1 MSDHFEAC
9 ARAVQQLSRAVAAL
23 DARWGDARLAPLEG
37 RDWYELL
44 TRKLVPQLS
53 DQSFLIAA
61 VVGGTNI
68 GKSVVFNH
76 LAGFRASATS
86 PLASGTKHPT
96 CLVPKGFRE
105 QHDLAQLFPGFV
117 LREWAGA
124 DEPLKEEGQDWLF
137 IRESDQTPANL
148 LILDTPDVDSDARV
162 NWDRADKV
170 RRCADVL
177 VAVLT
182 QQKYNDAAVKEF
194 FRKAAAEE
202 KSILLV
208 FNQCL
213 LPEDEP
219 YWPLWVGT
227 FCEETK
233 IQPQILYVAPNDR
246 RAAEALQLPFYER
259 EWPVGERPRAESL
272 GPRASEAGDRI
283 LQAGDLP
290 EADSGQSPSAMSDS
304 TKNQELRTNNPS
316 APQPSTLNPQLPR
329 NLMTDLTS
337 LRFGEIKLRSLS
349 GSLKELID
357 TQHGV
362 PAWLLEIRSQGDQ
375 YKRAAELLT
384 ANKLAEVGDWPTI
397 PSSLLVSEVREWW
410 GQQRKGWTARIHD
423 SYNLLTR
430 AVMVPVRM
438 VRDRVQGEPIDPVI
452 QYREREWAA
461 ILETVEEVYEKLEWL
476 AELGNDLLKP
486 RLTRLLTGVSRADL
500 IRTIRQSH
508 ESTDIAAEL
517 RALVQGEMASFSEQS
532 PEFFKLFR
540 RLDSVA
546 AAARPAVSVI
556 LAVTGVGLVGDVVF
570 TSAATSTL
578 GHLTADVVGGTVAA
592 SVGESVIS
600 EGVSQGT
607 SLLQLRLRMMHQR
620 FASLRAAWLAK
631 LLKDHLLGTL
641 PEDLQSASQIA
652 LCSEFLE
659 AANAVDRV
667 RASAARHLTI
677 G

>member
-1 MSDHFEAC
+1 MSDQFEAC
-9 ARAVQQLSRAVAAL
+9 ALSVQQLSKAVTAL
-23 DARWGDARLAPLEG
+23 DTRWGDARLAPLEG

-96 CLVPKGFRE
+96 CLVPRGFRE

-137 IRESDQTPANL
+137 IRENDQTPANL

-259 EWPVGERPRAESL
+259 AWPVKKGAVGSGQWAVGKEESL
-272 GPRASEAGDRI
+272 VIRHSSFEPGNG
-283 LQAGDLP
+283 
-290 EADSGQSPSAMSDS
+290 ADGRETRDEKRVPDGKSIDQGLMTKDS
-304 TKNQELRTNNPS
+304 
-316 APQPSTLNPQLPR
+316 PR

-357 TQHGV
+357 PHHGV
-362 PAWLLEIRSQGDQ
+362 PAWLQEVRSQGDQ

-384 ANKLAEVGDWPTI
+384 ANKLAVVGDWPTI

-410 GQQRKGWTARIHD
+410 GHQRKGWTARIHD
-423 SYNLLTR
+423 SYNLLSR

-438 VRDRVQGEPIDPVI
+438 VRDRVQGEPVDPVV

-461 ILETVEEVYEKLEWL
+461 VLETIEEVYEKLEWL

-508 ESTDIAAEL
+508 DSTDIAAEL
-517 RALVQGEMASFSEQS
+517 RTLVQTEMASFSEQS

-540 RLDSVA
+540 RLDSLA

-570 TSAATSTL
+570 TSAATSTI

-607 SLLQLRLRMMHQR
+607 SLLQLRLRMLHQR
-620 FASLRAAWLAK
+620 FASVRAAWLAK

-641 PEDLQSASQIA
+641 PEDLQAASRIA
-652 LCSEFLE
+652 LCPEFLD

-667 RASAARHLTI
+667 RTSAAQHLR
-677 G
+677 

>member
-9 ARAVQQLSRAVAAL
+9 ARSVQQLSKAVTAL

-44 TRKLVPQLS
+44 ARKLVPQLS

-105 QHDLAQLFPGFV
+105 QHDLSQLFPGFV

-137 IRESDQTPANL
+137 IRESDQTPENL
-148 LILDTPDVDSDARV
+148 LILDTPDVDSDARI
-162 NWDRADKV
+162 NWDRADKI

-246 RAAEALQLPFYER
+246 RAADSLQLPFYER
-259 EWPVGERPRAESL
+259 EWPISEIRKEESEL
-272 GPRASEAGDRI
+272 GGHAATAAS
-283 LQAGDLP
+283 LT
-290 EADSGQSPSAMSDS
+290 SSPSSI
-304 TKNQELRTNNPS
+304 
-316 APQPSTLNPQLPR
+316 PR

-349 GSLKELID
+349 GSLRELID
-357 TQHGV
+357 PDHGV
-362 PAWLLEIRSQGDQ
+362 PSWLQEIRSQGEQ

-397 PSSLLVSEVREWW
+397 PSSLLVSEVRNWW

-430 AVMVPVRM
+430 AVIAPVRM
-438 VRDRVQGEPIDPVI
+438 LRDKVQGEPVDPI
-452 QYREREWAA
+452 QVYRDREWAA
-461 ILETVEEVYEKLEWL
+461 VLETVEKVYEKLEWL
-476 AELGNDLLKP
+476 TELGNDLLKP
-486 RLTRLLTGVSRADL
+486 RLTQLLGGVSRADL
-500 IRTIRQSH
+500 IRTVRESH
-508 ESTDIAAEL
+508 ESIDLTEEL
-517 RALVQGEMASFSEQS
+517 RTLVNAEMASFSEQS
-532 PEFFKLFR
+532 PEFFKMFR
-540 RLDSVA
+540 RLDSLA

-570 TSAATSTL
+570 TSAATSTI

-607 SLLQLRLRMMHQR
+607 SLLQTRLRMLHRR
-620 FASLRAAWLAK
+620 FAGVRAAWLAK

-641 PEDLQSASQIA
+641 PEDLQASSQIA
-652 LCSEFLE
+652 LCAEFLE

-667 RASAARHLTI
+667 RASAAPHLSR
-677 G
+677 

>member
-1 MSDHFEAC
+1 M
-9 ARAVQQLSRAVAAL
+9 
-23 DARWGDARLAPLEG
+23 
-37 RDWYELL
+37 
-44 TRKLVPQLS
+44 
-53 DQSFLIAA
+53 
-61 VVGGTNI
+61 
-68 GKSVVFNH
+68 
-76 LAGFRASATS
+76 
-86 PLASGTKHPT
+86 TK
-96 CLVPKGFRE
+96 
-105 QHDLAQLFPGFV
+105 
-117 LREWAGA
+117 
-124 DEPLKEEGQDWLF
+124 
-137 IRESDQTPANL
+137 
-148 LILDTPDVDSDARV
+148 DS
-162 NWDRADKV
+162 
-170 RRCADVL
+170 
-177 VAVLT
+177 
-182 QQKYNDAAVKEF
+182 
-194 FRKAAAEE
+194 
-202 KSILLV
+202 
-208 FNQCL
+208 
-213 LPEDEP
+213 
-219 YWPLWVGT
+219 
-227 FCEETK
+227 
-233 IQPQILYVAPNDR
+233 
-246 RAAEALQLPFYER
+246 
-259 EWPVGERPRAESL
+259 
-272 GPRASEAGDRI
+272 
-283 LQAGDLP
+283 
-290 EADSGQSPSAMSDS
+290 
-304 TKNQELRTNNPS
+304 
-316 APQPSTLNPQLPR
+316 PR

-349 GSLKELID
+349 GSLKELMD

-362 PAWLLEIRSQGDQ
+362 PAWLNEVRSQGDQ

-452 QYREREWAA
+452 QYREREWTA

-486 RLTRLLTGVSRADL
+486 RLMRLLTGVSRADL

-517 RALVQGEMASFSEQS
+517 RTLVQGEMASFSEQS

-652 LCSEFLE
+652 LCPEFLE

-667 RASAARHLTI
+667 RASAAQHLTRD
-677 G
+677 

>member
-1 MSDHFEAC
+1 MSPEYARSTEIVPMSDQFEAC
-9 ARAVQQLSRAVAAL
+9 ALSVQQLSKAVTAL
-23 DARWGDARLAPLEG
+23 DTRWGDARLAPLEG

-96 CLVPKGFRE
+96 CLVPKGFRK

-137 IRESDQTPANL
+137 IRESEQTPANL

-227 FCEETK
+227 FCDETK

-259 EWPVGERPRAESL
+259 AWPVKRGAVGNGQWAVGE
-272 GPRASEAGDRI
+272 
-283 LQAGDLP
+283 P
-290 EADSGQSPSAMSDS
+290 EGTSGHPPSAIGH
-304 TKNQELRTNNPS
+304 QPS
-316 APQPSTLNPQLPR
+316 AVPQPSNLKPQLPR

-357 TQHGV
+357 PHHGV
-362 PAWLLEIRSQGDQ
+362 PAWLQEVRSQGDQ

-384 ANKLAEVGDWPTI
+384 ANKLAVVGDWPTI

-410 GQQRKGWTARIHD
+410 GHQRKGWTARIHD
-423 SYNLLTR
+423 SYNLLSR

-438 VRDRVQGEPIDPVI
+438 VRDRVQGEPVDPVV

-461 ILETVEEVYEKLEWL
+461 VLETIEEVYEKLEWL

-508 ESTDIAAEL
+508 DSTDIAAEL
-517 RALVQGEMASFSEQS
+517 RTLVQTEMASFSEQS

-540 RLDSVA
+540 RLDSLA

-570 TSAATSTL
+570 TSAATSTI

-607 SLLQLRLRMMHQR
+607 SLLQLRLRMLHQR
-620 FASLRAAWLAK
+620 FASVRAAWLAK

-641 PEDLQSASQIA
+641 PEDLQAASRIA
-652 LCSEFLE
+652 LCPEFLD
-659 AANAVDRV
+659 AANAIDRV
-667 RASAARHLTI
+667 RASAAQHLR
-677 G
+677 

>member
-259 EWPVGERPRAESL
+259 EWPVKRGAVGSGQWAVGEAEEVSSS
-272 GPRASEAGDRI
+272 GH
-283 LQAGDLP
+283 LP
-290 EADSGQSPSAMSDS
+290 SAISQSPSSF
-304 TKNQELRTNNPS
+304 
-316 APQPSTLNPQLPR
+316 PR

-362 PAWLLEIRSQGDQ
+362 PAWLHEIRSQGDQ

-500 IRTIRQSH
+500 IRTIRLSH
-508 ESTDIAAEL
+508 DSTDIAAEL
-517 RALVQGEMASFSEQS
+517 RSLVQTEMASFSEQS

-631 LLKDHLLGTL
+631 LLKDRLLGTL
-641 PEDLQSASQIA
+641 PEDLQSASRIA
-652 LCSEFLE
+652 LCPEFLE

-667 RASAARHLTI
+667 RASAAQHLKQ

>member
-1 MSDHFEAC
+1 MSDPFEAC

-213 LPEDEP
+213 LPDDEP

-233 IQPQILYVAPNDR
+233 IRPQILYVAPNDR

-259 EWPVGERPRAESL
+259 EWPVKRGAVGSGQWAVGEAEEVSSS
-272 GPRASEAGDRI
+272 GH
-283 LQAGDLP
+283 LP
-290 EADSGQSPSAMSDS
+290 SAISQSPSSF
-304 TKNQELRTNNPS
+304 
-316 APQPSTLNPQLPR
+316 PR

-357 TQHGV
+357 THHGV
-362 PAWLLEIRSQGDQ
+362 PAWLQEIRGQGDQ

-500 IRTIRQSH
+500 IRTIRLSH
-508 ESTDIAAEL
+508 DSTDIAAEL
-517 RALVQGEMASFSEQS
+517 RSLVQTEMASFSEQS

-607 SLLQLRLRMMHQR
+607 SLLQMRLRMMHQR

-641 PEDLQSASQIA
+641 PEDLQSASRIA
-652 LCSEFLE
+652 LCPEFLE

-667 RASAARHLTI
+667 RASAAQHLKQ

>member
-9 ARAVQQLSRAVAAL
+9 ARAVQQLSRAVTAL
-23 DARWGDARLAPLEG
+23 DTRWGDARLAPLEG

-96 CLVPKGFRE
+96 CLVPRGFRE

-259 EWPVGERPRAESL
+259 EWPVGK
-272 GPRASEAGDRI
+272 GPRASEVE
-283 LQAGDLP
+283 P
-290 EADSGQSPSAMSDS
+290 EVDSGQSPSAISYL
-304 TKNQELRTNNPS
+304 TKNQELRTKNPS
-316 APQPSTLNPQLPR
+316 VPLNPQLPR

-357 TQHGV
+357 SQHGI
-362 PAWLLEIRSQGDQ
+362 PAWLNEIRSQGDQ

-384 ANKLAEVGDWPTI
+384 ANKLAVVGDWPTI

-423 SYNLLTR
+423 SYNLLSR
-430 AVMVPVRM
+430 AVMLPVRM
-438 VRDRVQGEPIDPVI
+438 VRDRVQGEPVDPVV

-461 ILETVEEVYEKLEWL
+461 VLETIEEVYEKLEWL

-508 ESTDIAAEL
+508 DSTDIAAEL
-517 RALVQGEMASFSEQS
+517 RTLVQSEMASFSEQS

-540 RLDSVA
+540 RLDSLA

-570 TSAATSTL
+570 TSAATSTI

-620 FASLRAAWLAK
+620 FASVRAAWLAK

-641 PEDLQSASQIA
+641 PEDLQAASQIA
-652 LCSEFLE
+652 LCPEFLN

-667 RASAARHLTI
+667 RASAAQHLR
-677 G
+677 

>member
-1 MSDHFEAC
+1 MPADFEAC
-9 ARAVQQLSRAVAAL
+9 AHSVQQLSRAVVAL
-23 DARWGDARLAPLEG
+23 DARCGEARLAPLVG
-37 RDWYELL
+37 REWYELL
-44 TRKLVPQLS
+44 ARKLVPQLS
-53 DQSFLIAA
+53 DQSYLVVA

-105 QHDLAQLFPGFV
+105 THDLQEIFPGFV

-124 DEPLKEEGQDWLF
+124 EEPLVEEGIDWLF
-137 IRESDQTPANL
+137 VRECEETPANL
-148 LILDTPDVDSDARV
+148 LILDTPDVDSDARI
-162 NWDRADKV
+162 NWERADNI

-194 FRKAAAEE
+194 FRKAASED

-233 IQPQILYVAPNDR
+233 IRPQILYVAPNDR
-246 RAAEALQLPFYER
+246 RAAESLHLPFYER
-259 EWPVGERPRAESL
+259 PWPPTQEP
-272 GPRASEAGDRI
+272 ASDVA
-283 LQAGDLP
+283 
-290 EADSGQSPSAMSDS
+290 
-304 TKNQELRTNNPS
+304 
-316 APQPSTLNPQLPR
+316 R

-349 GSLKELID
+349 GSLRQLID
-357 TQHGV
+357 REQGV
-362 PAWLLEIRSQGDQ
+362 PRWLDEVRGQSDQ
-375 YKRAAELLT
+375 YHRAAQLLT
-384 ANKLAEVGDWPTI
+384 ANKLAEVADWPTI
-397 PSSLLVSEVREWW
+397 PSSLLVDEVRHWW
-410 GQQRKGWTARIHD
+410 SGQRKGWTARVHD

-430 AVMVPVRM
+430 AVMIPVRM
-438 VRDRVQGEPIDPVI
+438 ARDRIQGEPLDPV
-452 QYREREWAA
+452 QLYRAREWAA
-461 ILETVEEVYEKLEWL
+461 VLETIEEVYEKLEWL

-486 RLTRLLTGVSRADL
+486 RLARLLTGVSRAGL
-500 IRTIRQSH
+500 IQQIRQSH
-508 ESTDIAAEL
+508 AETDIAAEL
-517 RALVQGEMASFSEQS
+517 RTLVQTEMAAFSEDS

-540 RLDSVA
+540 RLDSLA

-556 LAVTGVGLVGDVVF
+556 LAVTGVGLIGDVVF
-570 TSAATSTL
+570 TSAATTTL

-592 SVGESVIS
+592 SVGESVLS
-600 EGVSQGT
+600 EGVSQGAGQ
-607 SLLQLRLRMMHQR
+607 LQMRLRKLHQR
-620 FASLRAAWLAK
+620 FAAVRAAWLAR
-631 LLKDHLLGTL
+631 LLKEHLLGTL
-641 PEDLQSASQIA
+641 PEDLQAASRM
-652 LCSEFLE
+652 STSVEFLA
-659 AANAVDRV
+659 AANAVENVCRTV
-667 RASAARHLTI
+667 RML